1 MRIRRDAPGKRGHPF
16 LRASFFVPGMLK
28 FILENGILEVPHKAG
43 KGSGRM
49 KERKPLQGCGRH
61 MAAKFYAVRKG
72 RKTGIFRTWDE
83 CRASVHGFSGPEY
96 KSFGTLEEAQTFLQ
110 GVQKEEVEEDRLRIY
125 VDGSFHAGTGEF
137 SYGMVVLLKE
147 GIQTFHK
154 KYDDKE
160 LAAMHNVAGEIK
172 GQRRPCVMPWSM
184 GSERLP
190 FTMIMRELPSG
201 VLDCGRRTKREP
213 EPTSLSMMRPAD
225 RLIPFVKVA
234 GHSGDTY
241 KEMADQLA
249 KEALGI

>member
-1 MRIRRDAPGKRGHPF
+1 
-16 LRASFFVPGMLK
+16 
-28 FILENGILEVPHKAG
+28 
-43 KGSGRM
+43 
-49 KERKPLQGCGRH
+49 

-83 CRASVHGFSGPEY
+83 CRASVHGFSGSEY

-172 GQRRPCVMPWSM
+172 GA
-184 GSERLP
+184 EAA
-190 FTMIMRELPSG
+190 MRYAMEHGIRKIAIYHDYEGIAKWCLGLWKTNKEGTRAYKSFYDEASRQ
-201 VLDCGRRTKREP
+201 VD
-213 EPTSLSMMRPAD
+213 
-225 RLIPFVKVA
+225 IQFVKVA

-241 KEMADQLA
+241 NEMADQLA

>member
-1 MRIRRDAPGKRGHPF
+1 MAKKKKEVELKEVSRTEVNGTIIIKYEDGSIKIIPAPIA
-16 LRASFFVPGMLK
+16 LTA
-28 FILENGILEVPHKAG
+28 
-43 KGSGRM
+43 
-49 KERKPLQGCGRH
+49 
-61 MAAKFYAVRKG
+61 
-72 RKTGIFRTWDE
+72 
-83 CRASVHGFSGPEY
+83 
-96 KSFGTLEEAQTFLQ
+96 EEAQTFLQ

-172 GQRRPCVMPWSM
+172 GA
-184 GSERLP
+184 EAA
-190 FTMIMRELPSG
+190 MRYAMEHGIRKIAIYHDYEGIAKWCLGLWKTNKEGTRAYKSFYDEASRQ
-201 VLDCGRRTKREP
+201 VD
-213 EPTSLSMMRPAD
+213 
-225 RLIPFVKVA
+225 IQFVKVA

-241 KEMADQLA
+241 NEMADQLA